1 MMSLISLI
9 SFIIILVFVS
19 IEQVR
24 AAQPLS
30 YPLPKFNIQPQT
42 LSISGLSSG
51 AYMAVQFSVAF
62 SSSNRGV
69 GVFAGGP
76 YYCARGDFA
85 TANAACM
92 KVASMIDLATLQ
104 KDILSFQSNGFID
117 PIANIAQKHRVYLF
131 SGTKDYIVFPEV
143 MKKLKD
149 QYVKQLGLDEK
160 KIVSDFDVPASHA
173 MITNNYGAKCDA
185 FGSPFI
191 NNCNLDGASKAL
203 ETILTSQNYTST
215 VVTPD
220 INNNFHLFSQ
230 SNAYSAT
237 SFDDY
242 GYIYIP
248 TGCKNGDACR
258 VHVAFHGCLQ
268 GRSFVNDVFA
278 QHAGYLEHA
287 EANNIIFIFPQVKGI
302 SGNNNGCWNWFGYG
316 SDHDLY
322 ATKQGEQ
329 MKAVRNMLADLG
341 VDI

>member
-1 MMSLISLI
+1 MIFGSS
-9 SFIIILVFVS
+9 SS
-19 IEQVR
+19 IF
-24 AAQPLS
+24 AAQPLP

-42 LSISGLSSG
+42 LSVSGLSSG
-51 AYMAVQFSVAF
+51 AYMAVQFSVAY
-62 SSSNRGV
+62 SASNRGV
-69 GVFAGGP
+69 GVFSGGP
-76 YYCARGDFA
+76 FLCARGDFA

-92 KVASMIDLATLQ
+92 KVASMIDLNTLQ
-104 KDILSFQSNGFID
+104 KDILSLQTKGLID
-117 PIANIAQKHRVYLF
+117 PISNIAQQHRVYLF

-149 QYVKQLGLDEK
+149 QYVKQFGLEEK
-160 KIVSDFDVPASHA
+160 KVVSDFDVPASHA

-191 NNCNLDGASKAL
+191 NNCNMDGASKTL
-203 ETILTSQNYTST
+203 ETILGSQNYTST

-248 TGCKNGDACR
+248 NGCKSGAACR
-258 VHVAFHGCLQ
+258 VHVVFHGCLQ
-268 GRSFVNDVFA
+268 GRAFVNDVYA

-287 EANNIIFIFPQVKGI
+287 EANNIIFVFPQVKGS
-302 SGNNNGCWNWFGYG
+302 SGNSNGCWDWFGYTNTQ
-316 SDHDLY
+316 LY

-329 MKAVRNMLADLG
+329 MNAVRNMLANLG